1 MSRSFRALFLSHS
14 ERGQALVLFAA
25 GLVAFLGL
33 VGMSVDV
40 GRVMYTR
47 TDLQKIADAAALAGA
62 QDLPASSTSAAT
74 DSATTF
80 GSYNGS
86 ASLLV
91 TFSDTFAVNDTITVK
106 ATRHVPYNFLKFVGL
121 SGAPVSAE
129 ATAKGA
135 IPKTITG
142 YNLNKVAPFIIW
154 GGSRQSEVNAGDAAC
169 ALHVCVGSSY
179 TFMSA
184 VWMNKQGKPTAPDW
198 TASDSMNFKGDVNHG
213 AGAPV
218 SQIGETFS
226 VGGLG
231 SVTVPTPGS
240 ILVIPIVNK
249 ASDGSNLRNFRIAA
263 WVVIRVDAGCNKNG
277 CKGTVLNPLTLGFKP
292 PAGWDTS
299 GSTPPPPSLDYKGTA
314 STILLE

>member
-1 MSRSFRALFLSHS
+1 MTRSFRTLFLSHS

-40 GRVMYTR
+40 GRVMFTR
-47 TDLQKIADAAALAGA
+47 TDLQKIADSGALAGA
-62 QDLPASSTSAAT
+62 QDLPLSVVAATTSANTYASSNGEAT
-74 DSATTF
+74 VAVSFSTTD
-80 GSYNGS
+80 
-86 ASLLV
+86 APL
-91 TFSDTFAVNDTITVK
+91 DTITVK
-106 ATRHVPYNFLKFVGL
+106 ASRHVTYNFLKFVGL
-121 SGAPVSAE
+121 SGADVSAK
-129 ATAKGA
+129 AKAKGA
-135 IPKTITG
+135 LPKTITG
-142 YNLNKVAPFIIW
+142 YNLNNVAPFIIW
-154 GGSRQSEVNAGDAAC
+154 GGSRQSEVNRGDAAC

-179 TFMSA
+179 TFMD
-184 VWMNKQGKPTAPDW
+184 VGWMNAQGKPTAPDW
-198 TASDSMNFKGDVNHG
+198 TASNSNNFKGDVDHG

-299 GSTPPPPSLDYKGTA
+299 GSTPPPPSLEYKGTA
-314 STILLE
+314 STNLLE

>member
-1 MSRSFRALFLSHS
+1 MSRNLKALIRDQG

-40 GRVMYTR
+40 GRVMFTR
-47 TDLQKIADAAALAGA
+47 TDLQKIADSGALAGA
-62 QDLPASSTSAAT
+62 QDLPLSVVAATTSANTYASSNGEAT
-74 DSATTF
+74 VAVSFSTTDVP
-80 GSYNGS
+80 
-86 ASLLV
+86 L
-91 TFSDTFAVNDTITVK
+91 DTITVK

-121 SGAPVSAE
+121 DGTDVSAR

-135 IPKTITG
+135 LPKTITG
-142 YNLNKVAPFIIW
+142 YNWNNIAPFIIW
-154 GGSRQSEVNAGDAAC
+154 GGSRQSEVNRGDAAC

-179 TFMSA
+179 TFMD
-184 VWMNKQGKPTAPDW
+184 VGWMNAQGKPTAPDW
-198 TASDSMNFKGDVNHG
+198 TASNSNNFKGDVNHG
-213 AGAPV
+213 DGAPV
-218 SQIGETFS
+218 SHIGETFS

-263 WVVIRVDAGCNKNG
+263 WAVIRVDAGCNKNG

-299 GSTPPPPSLDYKGTA
+299 GSTPPPPSLEYKGTA
-314 STILLE
+314 STNLLE